1 MGYSLEVYDHNF
13 EEEVL
18 EKSRETPVIV
28 DFYATWCGPCQML
41 KPILEQVAKEYDCV
55 VAKVNTDENP
65 YVPQAYGVQG
75 IPDVKIFRD
84 GEVVDGFVGALP
96 EPQLRDLL
104 AKCQIRS
111 ELDDRM
117 DAVKHAMDSGDL
129 ESAESKLLA
138 LCEAYPDHPQLSLDA
153 AKFYVSLGE
162 FEKAEAKLADVPAS
176 DRQYAPQVEAVRA
189 LITFKSQ
196 CDRPLG
202 DSELDRDFSRAC
214 CETISGNYEAALN
227 SFIDIVGRDRGYQD
241 DGARKATIAIFNLLG
256 NDHPLTQEYR
266 RKLTMALY

>member
-18 EKSRETPVIV
+18 EKSRQTPVIV

-41 KPILEQVAKEYDCV
+41 APILKQVAQEYDCV

-65 YVPQAYGVQG
+65 YIPQAYGVQG

-84 GEVVDGFVGALP
+84 GEVIDGFVGVLP
-96 EPQLRDLL
+96 EPELRNLL

-111 ELDDRM
+111 DLDDRM
-117 DAVKHAMDSGDL
+117 DAVKQAMDSGDS
-129 ESAESKLLA
+129 EAAESQLLA
-138 LCEAYPDHPQLSLDA
+138 LCEAYPDRPQLFLDA
-153 AKFYVSLGE
+153 AKFYVAIGE
-162 FEKAEAKLADVPAS
+162 FEKAEARLAEVPAS

-189 LITFKSQ
+189 LITFKRQ
-196 CDRPLG
+196 CDRPVG
-202 DSELDRDFSRAC
+202 ESELDREFSRAC
-214 CETISGNYEAALN
+214 CLTVSGNYKEALET
-227 SFIDIVGRDRGYQD
+227 FIDLVGRDRGYQN
-241 DGARKATIAIFNLLG
+241 DGARKAAIAIFNLLG

-266 RKLTMALY
+266 RQLTMALY